1 MVKKS
6 ILAKVGDKINY
17 KLIRDGY
24 KTGKGNV
31 VVTAEMDTKT
41 TIAADVPSTAYTSN
55 LDYEVDISGENPPII
70 NIKNDITCPDDTVI
84 SKGKYLF
91 YDIGQEYAVEDKN
104 KIIEPIKNYT
114 KVGNINVD
122 SNGIVSNFSTSN
134 YIKLNTYLPSTFD
147 IIIKY
152 KHNSVT
158 DSQPGELI
166 ANPTTD
172 NSLYVHYSS
181 EQSRYKMILY
191 VSGVADS
198 FQTDNPVQYETGS
211 WYWIRLIYNGDEAKI
226 YAIKDN
232 NYTIKTLPPL
242 SSWNHELTKPV
253 SNLWKDMYVTIG
265 ANLPYGKYNNGSI
278 DLNNTYIYELGT
290 SYTSYLKG
298 IKNFTLKDN
307 GTELT
312 TKLFDYHYNKQIPA
326 KQNYTKVGSVNVDSN
341 GVASNFSTSNYIKSN
356 YSVPSK
362 MANWELVVA
371 FTLASTTQGC
381 LISSLEYNG
390 LGDIYINNGNQIRI
404 WLSSNGST
412 YDIFSERTI
421 SYPITLNKKY
431 YLKWGYTNG
440 VYTLDMSEDGKSYT
454 NYLSVQS
461 STIIYGNDYIRLG
474 ADYGAGSVSTPFQG
488 TIYLEDSYSKYGE
501 NDKVFFKQ
509 NASEES
515 LCNIYI
521 NNEKD
526 NALYYEKDELQLNV
540 SKVGS
545 CVIDKNGIA
554 SNFGNNS
561 YVTFGK
567 LNVGDNPWEIVFKV
581 KYKEHSGF
589 QRFCGDDGNNS
600 RNLLITVSDDDKLS
614 LYISTNGSDWN
625 IERQSSKTTLVN
637 NTTYYIKALFNGT
650 NYILSLSTD
659 GINYNEEINEA
670 STTPMYNGVS
680 TNFQIGCA
688 FSAESKYNWQGTI
701 DLKESY
707 IQIGTNEK
715 KYFAEKVTKRYDIPS
730 LYSEFIDNITIP
742 AHALYEYVNG
752 EWKLS
757 GNSPVITQDVTVN
770 ADNAEITM
778 KEIEE

>member
-41 TIAADVPSTAYTSN
+41 TIVADVPSTAYASN
-55 LDYEVDISGENPPII
+55 LDYEVDISGENPPVI
-70 NIKNDITCPDDTVI
+70 NIKRDITCPDDTVI

-152 KHNSVT
+152 KHNSVA

-172 NSLYVHYSS
+172 NSLYIYYSS
-181 EQSRYKMILY
+181 ERSRYGMTLY
-191 VSGVADS
+191 VKGVDAS
-198 FQTDNPVQYETGS
+198 FVTTNPVQYETGS
-211 WYWIRLIYNGDEAKI
+211 WYWIRLIYDGNESKV
-226 YAIKDN
+226 YVIKDN
-232 NYTIKTLPPL
+232 NYTIKTLPML

-265 ANLPYGKYNNGSI
+265 ANIPYGKYNTGSI

-290 SYTSYLKG
+290 LYTSYLKG
-298 IKNFTLKDN
+298 IKDLKLQDT

-312 TKLFDYHYNKQIPA
+312 TKLLDYHYKVQGKFINNTIKVGNVIINESTGIA
-326 KQNYTKVGSVNVDSN
+326 SGFTSSIKLKFEKSNYYTNERRFYTKLITGSVN
-341 GVASNFSTSNYIKSN
+341 GITEFLWNFT
-356 YSVPSK
+356 
-362 MANWELVVA
+362 
-371 FTLASTTQGC
+371 
-381 LISSLEYNG
+381 
-390 LGDIYINNGNQIRI
+390 
-404 WLSSNGST
+404 
-412 YDIFSERTI
+412 
-421 SYPITLNKKY
+421 
-431 YLKWGYTNG
+431 
-440 VYTLDMSEDGKSYT
+440 
-454 NYLSVQS
+454 
-461 STIIYGNDYIRLG
+461 GNDYGIGISGNTWRIWNG
-474 ADYGAGSVSTPFQG
+474 GSIYGTGVSANSTYWTCIVQNSSGTSLYVLQDNNNKYTSSTLPELSSWVKSCSTSTQLFGDNDFCYGGSTVTTSEYWTG
-488 TIYLEDSYSKYGE
+488 TIDLLNSWIETDGE
-501 NDKVFFKQ
+501 KRFLAYFAKPQ
-509 NASEES
+509 NEAS
-515 LCNIYI
+515 LYI
-521 NNEKD
+521 NSEKD
-526 NALYYEKDELQLNV
+526 DNLYYEKDELQPNV

-567 LNVGDNPWEIVFKV
+567 LNVGDNPWEMVFKV

-637 NTTYYIKALFNGT
+637 GTTYYIKALFNGT

-659 GINYNEEINEA
+659 GIDYNEEINEA

-701 DLKESY
+701 DLKKSY
-707 IQIGTNEK
+707 IQIGTNGK
-715 KYFAEKVTKRYDIPS
+715 KYFAENIKKRYDIPS

-742 AHALYEYVNG
+742 AHALFEYVNG

-757 GNSPVITQDVTVN
+757 GDSPVITQDVTVN

>member
-41 TIAADVPSTAYTSN
+41 TIVADVPSIAYASN
-55 LDYEVDISGENPPII
+55 LDYEVDISGKNPPII

-91 YDIGQEYAVEDKN
+91 YDIGQEYAIEDKN

-114 KVGNINVD
+114 KVGNVSVD

-147 IIIKY
+147 IVIKY

-172 NSLYVHYSS
+172 NSLYIYYSS
-181 EQSRYKMILY
+181 ERSRYGMTLY
-191 VSGVADS
+191 VSGVGAS
-198 FQTDNPVQYETGS
+198 FETNNPVQYETGS
-211 WYWIRLIYNGDEAKI
+211 WYWIRLIYNGNEAKI
-226 YAIKDN
+226 YVIKDN

-265 ANLPYGKYNNGSI
+265 ANIPYGKYNTGSI

-298 IKNFTLKDN
+298 IKDPKLQDT

-312 TKLFDYHYNKQIPA
+312 TKLFDYHYKVQGKFINNTIKVGNVIINESTGIA
-326 KQNYTKVGSVNVDSN
+326 SGFTSSIKLKFEKSNYYTNERRFYTKLITGSVSGTTEFLWNFTGNDYGIGISGNAWRIWNGGSIYGTGVSANSTYWTCIVQNSSGTSLYVLQDNNNKYTSSKLPELSSWVKSCSTSTQLFRDNDFCYGGSTVTTSEYWTGTIDLLNSWIETDGEKRFLAYFAKPQNEASLYINPEKDDNLYYEIQNLNLNVSKIGTPTIN
-341 GVASNFSTSNYIKSN
+341 NEGIASNFSTSNYLDLSYNFSQSVSGQHWEAVFKFKYTKSSEN
-356 YSVPSK
+356 QS
-362 MANWELVVA
+362 
-371 FTLASTTQGC
+371 F
-381 LISSLEYNG
+381 
-390 LGDIYINNGNQIRI
+390 LGGDWGSYTPDIYISPESK
-404 WLSSNGST
+404 LSLNLGST
-412 YDIFSERTI
+412 GSSYNIAEGI
-421 SYPITLNKKY
+421 SGNIILNENNVY
-431 YLKWGYTNG
+431 YIKVSFDGTN
-440 VYTLDMSEDGKSYT
+440 YKTYISEDGQTYANDINIES
-454 NYLSVQS
+454 SVNIVS
-461 STIIYGNDYIRLG
+461 ST
-474 ADYGAGSVSTPFQG
+474 
-488 TIYLEDSYSKYGE
+488 
-501 NDKVFFKQ
+501 
-509 NASEES
+509 
-515 LCNIYI
+515 
-521 NNEKD
+521 
-526 NALYYEKDELQLNV
+526 
-540 SKVGS
+540 
-545 CVIDKNGIA
+545 
-554 SNFGNNS
+554 
-561 YVTFGK
+561 
-567 LNVGDNPWEIVFKV
+567 
-581 KYKEHSGF
+581 YKSF
-589 QRFCGDDGNNS
+589 
-600 RNLLITVSDDDKLS
+600 
-614 LYISTNGSDWN
+614 
-625 IERQSSKTTLVN
+625 
-637 NTTYYIKALFNGT
+637 
-650 NYILSLSTD
+650 
-659 GINYNEEINEA
+659 
-670 STTPMYNGVS
+670 
-680 TNFQIGCA
+680 IGCRA
-688 FSAESKYNWQGTI
+688 YREWPFKGTI
-701 DLKESY
+701 DLTKSY

-715 KYFAEKVTKRYDIPS
+715 KYFAENIKKRYDIPS

-757 GNSPVITQDVTVN
+757 GDSPVITQDVTVN

>member
-41 TIAADVPSTAYTSN
+41 TIIADVPSIAYASN
-55 LDYEVDISGENPPII
+55 LDYEVDISDKNPPII

-91 YDIGQEYAVEDKN
+91 YDIGQEYAIEDKN

-114 KVGNINVD
+114 KVGNVSVD

-147 IIIKY
+147 IVIKY

-172 NSLYVHYSS
+172 NSLYIYYSS
-181 EQSRYKMILY
+181 ERSRYGMTLY
-191 VSGVADS
+191 VSGVGAS
-198 FQTDNPVQYETGS
+198 FETNNPVQYETGS
-211 WYWIRLIYNGDEAKI
+211 WYWIRLIYNGNEAKI
-226 YAIKDN
+226 YVIKDN

-265 ANLPYGKYNNGSI
+265 ANIPYGKYNTGSI

-298 IKNFTLKDN
+298 IKDPKLQDT

-312 TKLFDYHYNKQIPA
+312 TKLFDYHYKVQGKFINNTI
-326 KQNYTKVGSVNVDSN
+326 KVGNVIINEST
-341 GVASNFSTSNYIKSN
+341 GIASGFTSSIKLKFEKSN
-356 YSVPSK
+356 Y
-362 MANWELVVA
+362 
-371 FTLASTTQGC
+371 
-381 LISSLEYNG
+381 
-390 LGDIYINNGNQIRI
+390 
-404 WLSSNGST
+404 
-412 YDIFSERTI
+412 
-421 SYPITLNKKY
+421 
-431 YLKWGYTNG
+431 YTNERRF
-440 VYTLDMSEDGKSYT
+440 YTKLITG
-454 NYLSVQS
+454 SVS
-461 STIIYGNDYIRLG
+461 GTTEFLWNFTGNDYGIGISGNAWRIWNG
-474 ADYGAGSVSTPFQG
+474 GSIYGTGVSANSTYWTCIVQNSSGTSLYVLQDNTNKYTSSKLPELSSWVKSCSTSTQLFGDNDFCYGGSTVTTSEYWTG
-488 TIYLEDSYSKYGE
+488 TIDLLNSWIETDGE
-501 NDKVFFKQ
+501 KRFLAYFAKPQ
-509 NASEES
+509 NEAS
-515 LCNIYI
+515 LYI
-521 NNEKD
+521 NSEKD
-526 NALYYEKDELQLNV
+526 NNLYYEKDGLQLNV
-540 SKVGS
+540 SKVGTAA
-545 CVIDKNGIA
+545 VDENGIA

-567 LNVGDNPWEIVFKV
+567 LNAGDNPWEMVFKV

-589 QRFCGDDGNNS
+589 QRFCGSSSGNP
-600 RNLLITVSDDDKLS
+600 RNLLITVSNKNKLI
-614 LYISTNGSDWN
+614 LCISTNGSEWN
-625 IERQSSKTTLVN
+625 ISRNDSKTTLVN
-637 NTTYYIKALFNGT
+637 DTTYYIKALFNGT
-650 NYILSLSTD
+650 NYILLLSTD

-688 FSAESKYNWQGTI
+688 FSDESQYNWQGTI

-715 KYFAEKVTKRYDIPS
+715 KYFAENIKKRYDIPS
-730 LYSEFIDNITIP
+730 LYSEFVDNITIP

-757 GNSPVITQDVTVN
+757 STSPVITQDITVN

>member
-91 YDIGQEYAVEDKN
+91 YDIGQEYVVEDKN

-114 KVGNINVD
+114 KVGNVSVD
-122 SNGIVSNFSTSN
+122 SNGIASNFSASN

-147 IIIKY
+147 IVIKY
-152 KHNSVT
+152 KHN
-158 DSQPGELI
+158 DLGSQTGELI

-172 NSLYVHYSS
+172 NSLYISYNS
-181 EQSRYKMILY
+181 EQSKYQTTLY
-191 VSGVADS
+191 VNGVDS
-198 FQTDNPVQYETGS
+198 SFLTTNPVQYETGS
-211 WYWIRLIYNGDEAKI
+211 WYWIRLIYNGSEEKI
-226 YAIKDN
+226 YVIKDN
-232 NYTIKTLPPL
+232 NYTIKTLPQL
-242 SSWNHELTKPV
+242 SSWSHEQTKPV
-253 SNLWKDMYVTIG
+253 SNLWKDMHVTIG
-265 ANLPYGKYNNGSI
+265 ANVPYGKYNTGSI

-298 IKNFTLKDN
+298 IKDLKLQDT
-307 GTELT
+307 GAELT

-326 KQNYTKVGSVNVDSN
+326 KQNYTKVGSVNVGSN

-356 YSVPSK
+356 YNVPSK
-362 MANWELVVA
+362 IANWELVVA

-404 WLSSNGST
+404 WLSSNGSA
-412 YDIFSERTI
+412 YDIFSDRTI
-421 SYPITLNKKY
+421 LYPITLNKKY
-431 YLKWGYTNG
+431 YLKWGYANG

-461 STIIYGNDYIRLG
+461 STIIYGNNYILLG

-509 NASEES
+509 NVSEEL
-515 LCNIYI
+515 LCDLYI
-521 NNEKD
+521 NTEKD
-526 NALYYEKDELQLNV
+526 NNLYYDSKDLKINA
-540 SKVGS
+540 SKIGNPT
-545 CVIDKNGIA
+545 IDNNGVA
-554 SNFGNNS
+554 SNFSTSNYLSSGIIFNPTGKWEQMWKFTTSTLSGYQRITGTPTDMKGGSNIVITEKKIQIWITSNNS
-561 YVTFGK
+561 SWDIA
-567 LNVGDNPWEIVFKV
+567 NGDSTA
-581 KYKEHSGF
+581 YS
-589 QRFCGDDGNNS
+589 
-600 RNLLITVSDDDKLS
+600 SDILS
-614 LYISTNGSDWN
+614 P
-625 IERQSSKTTLVN
+625 
-637 NTTYYIKALFNGT
+637 NTTYWVKFTFDLEKYVVSYSIDGKTFTDIITVN
-650 NYILSLSTD
+650 NSNICKSIQPLS
-659 GINYNEEINEA
+659 
-670 STTPMYNGVS
+670 
-680 TNFQIGCA
+680 IGCGSGNNP
-688 FSAESKYNWQGTI
+688 FGGSI
-701 DLKESY
+701 DLLNSY
-707 IQIGTNEK
+707 IQIGDDRK
-715 KYFAEKVTKRYDIPS
+715 QYMAELISNRHDIPS

-742 AHALYEYVNG
+742 AHALYDYVNG

-757 GNSPVITQDVTVN
+757 GTSPVITQDVTVN
-770 ADNAEITM
+770 ADNAEITI